1 MQRVVW
7 SSILRMTKMNL
18 LNLFALVFCSVAF
31 GVSLATGSYW
41 IALMDL
47 FLVAINCYFVKNQ
60 LDKVA

>member
-1 MQRVVW
+1 
-7 SSILRMTKMNL
+7 MNL